1 MLNPDE
7 ISISRSRRR
16 PLHAYADHAHYWITA
31 ATLEHEPRFRNDAR
45 KSHFV
50 TELHA
55 AARTWSVELVAWTL
69 MEHHYHA
76 IVIPQEGRALSRFL
90 GRLHG
95 TTARHV
101 NLLDERLGDQVW
113 RQYWDVFL
121 RTEGDYWSRLNYIW
135 WNPVRHGFCSR
146 PEEWP
151 WTNLHE
157 MMADPD
163 EQVTTKLTAFPAPR
177 KLPGDI

>member
-1 MLNPDE
+1 MLNEDE
-7 ISISRSRRR
+7 IHISRSRHR
-16 PLHAYADHAHYWITA
+16 PLHAYADNACYWITA
-31 ATLEHEPRFRNDAR
+31 ATLEHQPRFRDDAR
-45 KSHFV
+45 KAYFV

-55 AARTWSVELVAWTL
+55 AAATWGVEVVAWTL

-76 IVIPQEGRALSRFL
+76 ILVPQVGKSLARLL

-95 TTARHV
+95 QTARFV
-101 NLLDERLGDQVW
+101 NGLDDRHGEEVW

-121 RTEGDYWSRLNYIW
+121 RTEGDYWSRINYIW
-135 WNPVRHGFCSR
+135 WNPVRHGFCAR

-157 MMADPD
+157 MMADHD
-163 EQVTTKLTAFPAPR
+163 EQTASKLASFPAPI
-177 KLPGDI
+177 KLRGDV